1 MNMSKYGKYK
11 ARKKLRKYWVAFLG
25 TGLFLVFGIALL
37 LVGFYM
43 TGWSLI
49 DWLKSPYALTAGVI
63 LAGGVVLLIGVVI
76 TVKRHRLG
84 E

>member
-1 MNMSKYGKYK
+1 MNMSKYREYK
-11 ARKKLRKYWVAFLG
+11 ARQKLRKYWAAFLG

-43 TGWSLI
+43 TGWSII

-63 LAGGVVLLIGVVI
+63 LAGGVVFLICVVI
-76 TVKRHRLG
+76 TVKRHKLG